1 MNTKPSVRTVSAV
14 IFLTAVLGFV
24 THLPAETTT
33 TTTTTTQ
40 NAPPPAEKTTTTRHS
55 ITINGQT
62 LDYLATAGYLTIE
75 DENGKPQANMFFVAY
90 EKIDPDKKTKRPI
103 TFAFNGGP
111 GASAIWLHL
120 GAMGPK
126 IVPFPN
132 DGKSLPKHP
141 TLEPNPQ
148 TWLDFTDMVFIDP
161 VSSGFS
167 RALPGIDP
175 KTFHNVQ
182 NDIESLGSFIQLYL
196 TRFGR
201 WLSPIYITGES
212 YGTTRAAGLADHL
225 QDKLGIYPSGI
236 VMISSVL
243 DFQTIMYGRE
253 NDLAY
258 ALAVPTFTATA
269 WYHKKL
275 SPELQKDFAKTLAE
289 SEKWTL
295 TDYWQ
300 ALAQGDALN
309 EAEREKI
316 AEKMSQLTGLD
327 KSYILLNNLRI
338 ANQQFI
344 KELLKDDG
352 VLLGLM
358 DARVRAADTRRA
370 GEYPSYDPAFFLSIG
385 PLTMAMNAYVRQELK
400 YVNDLPYIYLSRSAN
415 NQWNLHDEGRGYLT
429 TGPRLQEAMTENPNL
444 RVFFAGGYYDQTTP
458 YFANLYMVNHLGL
471 PKSLRDNIV
480 LEHYFSG
487 HQLYTDKAT
496 REKLYTNVKLFY
508 EADR

>member
-1 MNTKPSVRTVSAV
+1 MNRKQSFHTASSVILLVAFFSFIINLHAEKKPTTSQSV
-14 IFLTAVLGFV
+14 
-24 THLPAETTT
+24 
-33 TTTTTTQ
+33 
-40 NAPPPAEKTTTTRHS
+40 PPAVEKISTTRHS
-55 ITINGQT
+55 ITINGQAM
-62 LDYLATAGYLTIE
+62 DYLATAGYLTI
-75 DENGKPQANMFFVAY
+75 DDDSGKPQANMFFVAY
-90 EKIDPDKKTKRPI
+90 EKIDPENKTQRPV

-111 GASAIWLHL
+111 GASSIWLHL

-141 TLEPNPQ
+141 ALEPNPQ
-148 TWLDFTDMVFIDP
+148 SWLEFTDMVFIDP
-161 VSSGFS
+161 VSSGYS

-175 KTFHNVQ
+175 KIFHNVQ
-182 NDIESLGSFIQLYL
+182 NDIESLGTFIQLYL

-212 YGTTRAAGLADHL
+212 YGTTRAAGLADYL

-243 DFQTIMYGRE
+243 DFQTIMYGQE

-275 SPELQKDFAKTLAE
+275 SPELQKDFAMTLAE

-295 TDYWQ
+295 GDYWQ

-309 EAEREKI
+309 EKDRQKI

-327 KSYILLNNLRI
+327 KSYILLNNLRVG
-338 ANQQFI
+338 NQQFI
-344 KELLKDDG
+344 KELLKNDG
-352 VLLGLM
+352 ILLGLM
-358 DARVRAADTRRA
+358 DARVQAFDTQQS
-370 GEYPSYDPAFFLSIG
+370 GEYASYDPAFFLSIG
-385 PLTMAMNAYVRQELK
+385 PLTMAMNAYVRQELN

-415 NQWNLHDEGRGYLT
+415 RQWNLHDEGRGYLN
-429 TGPRLQEAMTENPNL
+429 TGPSLQDAMTKNPNL

-458 YFANLYMVNHLGL
+458 YFANVYMINHLGL
-471 PKSLRDNIV
+471 AQPLRKNIV
-480 LEHYFSG
+480 REQYFSG

-496 REKLYTNVKLFY
+496 REKLQKDVKTFY
-508 EADR
+508 ENSR